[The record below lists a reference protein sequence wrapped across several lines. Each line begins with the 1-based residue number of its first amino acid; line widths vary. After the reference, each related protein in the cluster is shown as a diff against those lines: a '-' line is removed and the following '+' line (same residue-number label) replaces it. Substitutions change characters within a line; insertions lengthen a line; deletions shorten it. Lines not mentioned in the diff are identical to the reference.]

1 MDDILKPA
9 ANLANSVLKNLS
21 EKFGSTL
28 SAAQPKQTMLE
39 EKQQLDLFLSMSEGE
54 LDELKN
60 RFGISEFNRYVN
72 RMMEISGANNGRT

>member
-9 ANLANSVLKNLS
+9 ANLANIVLQNLSKKLGGVTSAVQPQKSVL
-21 EKFGSTL
+21 T
-28 SAAQPKQTMLE
+28 

-54 LDELKN
+54 LEQLKN
-60 RFGISEFNRYVN
+60 KFGVVEFKKYVN